1 MRFVP
6 SPAKAGEGEGEG
18 PNLFRMSPHPCL
30 LPEGEA
36 VKSGVRTIRP
46 MNEAFDIL
54 LSGGTVLNPATKLNE
69 KLDVGVTG
77 DRVTALQANL
87 PRANAKKTVDVT
99 GCYVTPGLIDF
110 HVHSYWGVNP
120 YGYNLDSLC
129 LATGVTTTMDAGSAG
144 PVNFLGFRKL
154 VYEQSKTR
162 MLGFVALAQHGV
174 LNTPGELLN
183 LDFADSDGAAEAVG
197 NNRDIGVGIKVRLHK
212 KAIGENSREA
222 LRLAIKAGE
231 ATRTPI
237 MVHVGDTAIGM
248 DEIAATLR
256 PGDVITHCY
265 TPQRPSIIDERGK
278 LLVEVRK
285 AKERGVIFDVGHAG
299 GHFDFDLVHRAMGE
313 GIIPDVISS
322 DLHGR
327 LAQPGFGV
335 VGDLL
340 TTLTKFLPL
349 GVSFDEIIAK
359 CTVDAAR
366 VVGWQDR
373 VGSLEVGREADIA
386 VLQILDDPVT
396 LRDSV
401 GAEKLHRQRIAARW
415 TIRAGE
421 VFQGRG

>member
-1 MRFVP
+1 
-6 SPAKAGEGEGEG
+6 
-18 PNLFRMSPHPCL
+18 MSDIYDL
-30 LPEGEA
+30 LL
-36 VKSGVRTIRP
+36 T
-46 MNEAFDIL
+46 
-54 LSGGTVLNPATKLNE
+54 GGTVLNPATNVNQ

-77 DRVTALQANL
+77 DRVTAIQANL
-87 PRANAKKTVDVT
+87 PRASAKRVLDVA

-120 YGYNLDSLC
+120 YGCNLDSLC

-154 VYEQSKTR
+154 VYEHSKAR

-183 LDFADSDGAAEAVG
+183 LGFADSEGAAETVG
-197 NNRDIGVGIKVRLHK
+197 NNRDIGVGIKIRLHK
-212 KAIGENSREA
+212 KSIGENSREA

-231 ATRTPI
+231 ATHTPV

-248 DEIAATLR
+248 DEIAETLR
-256 PGDVITHCY
+256 PGDIITHCY
-265 TPQRPSIIDERGK
+265 TPQRPSVIDEKSK
-278 LLVEVRK
+278 LLPQVRK

-299 GHFDFDLVHRAMGE
+299 GHFDFNLVERAMGD
-313 GIIPDVISS
+313 GLLPDIISS
-322 DLHGR
+322 DLHSR

-349 GVSFDEIIAK
+349 GLPLEQIIAN
-359 CTVDAAR
+359 CTVNAAR
-366 VVGWQDR
+366 AVGWQDR

-401 GAEKLHRQRIAARW
+401 GSEKLHQQRIAAKW

-421 VFQGRG
+421 AFEGRG

>member
-1 MRFVP
+1 MTESFD
-6 SPAKAGEGEGEG
+6 
-18 PNLFRMSPHPCL
+18 L
-30 LPEGEA
+30 LL
-36 VKSGVRTIRP
+36 T
-46 MNEAFDIL
+46 
-54 LSGGTVLNPATKLNE
+54 GGTVLNPATGINA
-69 KLDVGVTG
+69 KLDVGVSD
-77 DRVTALQANL
+77 DRVTAIQADI
-87 PRANAKKTVDVT
+87 PRANAKKTLDVG

-120 YGYNLDSLC
+120 YGCNLDSLC

-154 VYEQSKTR
+154 VYEQSKAR

-183 LDFADSDGAAEAVG
+183 LGFADSDGAAETVG

-212 KAIGENSREA
+212 KSIGENSREA

-248 DEIAATLR
+248 DEIADTLR
-256 PGDVITHCY
+256 PGDIITHCY
-265 TPQRPSIIDERGK
+265 TPQRPSIIDDKGK
-278 LLVEVRK
+278 LLPPVRN

-299 GHFDFDLVHRAMGE
+299 GHFDFSLVERAMGE
-313 GIIPDVISS
+313 GLVPNIISS
-322 DLHGR
+322 DLHSR

-335 VGDLL
+335 VGDLP

-349 GVSFDEIIAK
+349 GLSLEQIIAN
-359 CTVDAAR
+359 CTINPAR
-366 VVGWQDR
+366 AIGWQDR
-373 VGSLEVGREADIA
+373 IGSLEVGREADIA

-396 LRDSV
+396 LRDSL
-401 GAEKLHRQRIAARW
+401 GAEKLHRQRIAAKCSV
-415 TIRAGE
+415 RAGE
-421 VFQGRG
+421 LFEGRG

>member
-1 MRFVP
+1 
-6 SPAKAGEGEGEG
+6 
-18 PNLFRMSPHPCL
+18 MSD
-30 LPEGEA
+30 
-36 VKSGVRTIRP
+36 
-46 MNEAFDIL
+46 AFDL
-54 LSGGTVLNPATKLNE
+54 LLTNGTVLNPATKLNQ
-69 KLDVGVTG
+69 KLDVAVTG
-77 DRVTALQANL
+77 DRVAAIQADL
-87 PRANAKKTVDVT
+87 PRSGAKRVIDVA

-120 YGYNLDSLC
+120 YGCNLDSLC

-154 VYEQSKTR
+154 VYDQSKTR
-162 MLGFVALAQHGV
+162 MLGFIALAQHGV

-183 LDFADSDGAAEAVG
+183 LGFADSDGAAEAVG
-197 NNRDIGVGIKVRLHK
+197 NNRDIGVGVKVRLHK
-212 KAIGENSREA
+212 KSIGENSREA

-231 ATRTPI
+231 ATRSPI

-248 DEIAATLR
+248 DEIADTLR
-256 PGDVITHCY
+256 PGDIITHCY
-265 TPQRPSIIDERGK
+265 TPQKPSIIDDKGK
-278 LLVEVRK
+278 LLPLVRK

-299 GHFDFDLVHRAMGE
+299 GHFDFNLVQRAMGE

-327 LAQPGFGV
+327 LSQPGFGV
-335 VGDLL
+335 VGDLP
-340 TTLTKFLPL
+340 TVLTKFLPMGL
-349 GVSFDEIIAK
+349 SFDEIIAK

-366 VVGWQDR
+366 VIGWQDR
-373 VGSLEVGREADIA
+373 IGSLEVGREADIA

-401 GAEKLHRQRIAARW
+401 GGEKLHRQRIAAKW

>member
-1 MRFVP
+1 MADIFD
-6 SPAKAGEGEGEG
+6 
-18 PNLFRMSPHPCL
+18 L
-30 LPEGEA
+30 LL
-36 VKSGVRTIRP
+36 T
-46 MNEAFDIL
+46 
-54 LSGGTVLNPATKLNE
+54 GGTVLNPATKLNE

-77 DRVTALQANL
+77 DRVTAIQANL
-87 PRANAKKTVDVT
+87 PHAGAKKVLDVT

-120 YGYNLDSLC
+120 YGCNLDSLC

-154 VYEQSKTR
+154 VHEQSKTR

-174 LNTPGELLN
+174 LNTPGELLH
-183 LDFADSDGAAEAVG
+183 LGFADSDGAAETVG
-197 NNRDIGVGIKVRLHK
+197 NNRDIGIGIKVRMHK

-231 ATRTPI
+231 ATRTPV

-248 DEIAATLR
+248 DEIADTLR
-256 PGDVITHCY
+256 GGDVITHCY
-265 TPQRPSIIDERGK
+265 TPQRPSIVDDSGK
-278 LLVEVRK
+278 LLPLVRK

-299 GHFDFDLVHRAMGE
+299 GHFDFELVQRAMGE
-313 GIIPDVISS
+313 GILPDIISS

-327 LAQPGFGV
+327 LKQPGFGV
-335 VGDLL
+335 VGDLP

-349 GVSFDEIIAK
+349 GLSLEQIIAN
-359 CTVDAAR
+359 CTVNAAR
-366 VVGWQDR
+366 AVGWQDR
-373 VGSLEVGREADIA
+373 IGSLEVGREADIA
-386 VLQILDDPVT
+386 VLQIVDEPVT
-396 LRDSV
+396 LRDSL
-401 GAEKLHRQRIAARW
+401 GAEKVHKQRIAARW

>member
-1 MRFVP
+1 
-6 SPAKAGEGEGEG
+6 
-18 PNLFRMSPHPCL
+18 
-30 LPEGEA
+30 
-36 VKSGVRTIRP
+36 
-46 MNEAFDIL
+46 MNQTFDIL
-54 LSGGTVLNPATKLNE
+54 LTGGTVVDPATRVNA
-69 KLDVGVTG
+69 KLDVGISG
-77 DRVTALQANL
+77 DRITAIQADL
-87 PRANAKKTVDVT
+87 PQAHAKKALDVT

-120 YGYNLDSLC
+120 YGCDLDALC

-154 VYEQSKTR
+154 VHEKSKTR

-174 LNTPGELLN
+174 LNIPGELLN
-183 LDFADSDGAAEAVG
+183 LGFADSDGAAVAVAE
-197 NNRDIGVGIKVRLHK
+197 NRDIGVGIKLRLHK
-212 KAIGENSREA
+212 KAIGENSRAA

-231 ATRTPI
+231 ATRTPV

-248 DEIAATLR
+248 GEIADTLR
-256 PGDVITHCY
+256 PGDIITHCY
-265 TPQRPSIIDERGK
+265 TPQKPSIIDENGK
-278 LLVEVRK
+278 LLPQARK

-299 GHFDFDLVHRAMGE
+299 GHFDFNLVERAMGE
-313 GIIPDVISS
+313 GLVPDIISS

-335 VGDLL
+335 VGDLP

-349 GVSFDEIIAK
+349 GLSLDEIIAN
-359 CTVDAAR
+359 CTINPAR
-366 VVGWQDR
+366 AVGWQDR
-373 VGSLEVGREADIA
+373 IGSLRVGREADIA
-386 VLQILDDPVT
+386 VLQIVDEPVK

-401 GAEKLHRQRIAARW
+401 GGERVYKQRIAPCW

>member
-1 MRFVP
+1 MAEKFD
-6 SPAKAGEGEGEG
+6 
-18 PNLFRMSPHPCL
+18 L
-30 LPEGEA
+30 LL
-36 VKSGVRTIRP
+36 T
-46 MNEAFDIL
+46 
-54 LSGGTVLNPATKLNE
+54 GGTVLNPATRVNQI
-69 KLDVGVTG
+69 LDVGVTG
-77 DRVTALQANL
+77 NRVAAIAAAM
-87 PRANAKKTVDVT
+87 PRADAKRVLDVT

-120 YGYNLDSLC
+120 YGCDLDPLC

-144 PVNFLGFRKL
+144 SINLRGFRKL

-174 LNTPGELLN
+174 LNQPGELLN
-183 LDFADSDGAAEAVG
+183 LGFADSDGSAQAVSD
-197 NNRDIGVGIKVRLHK
+197 NRDIEVGIKVRLHK
-212 KAIGENSREA
+212 KAIGDNSRAA

-256 PGDVITHCY
+256 PGDIITHCY
-265 TPQRPSIIDERGK
+265 TPQKPSIIDEQGK
-278 LLVEVRK
+278 LLPEVRK

-299 GHFDFDLVHRAMGE
+299 GHFDFNLVRRAMGE
-313 GIIPDVISS
+313 GIVPDVISS

-327 LAQPGFGV
+327 LSQPGFGV
-335 VGDLL
+335 VGDLP

-349 GVSFDEIIAK
+349 GLSFDEIIAK
-359 CTVDAAR
+359 CTIGAAR

-373 VGSLEVGREADIA
+373 IGSLEAGREADIA
-386 VLQILDDPVT
+386 VLQINDEPT
-396 LRDSV
+396 KLRDSV
-401 GAEKLHRQRIAARW
+401 GGEMTYDRRIAAKW

-421 VFQGRG
+421 LFQGKG